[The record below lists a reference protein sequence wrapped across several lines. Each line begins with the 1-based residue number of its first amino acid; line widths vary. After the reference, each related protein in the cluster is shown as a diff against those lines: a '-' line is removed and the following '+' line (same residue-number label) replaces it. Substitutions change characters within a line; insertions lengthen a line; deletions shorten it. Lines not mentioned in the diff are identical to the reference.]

1 MKKNLLAIVMLAL
14 VCSGQGIYAAAA
26 KGVTATATPE
36 VKGAAVTAAPVAT
49 ATVAPLTDAQKKSI
63 ADAQAAYD
71 AASKKFVDATAA
83 VTTILGDPAKT
94 KAATDDGSLAKLVT
108 ASQAD
113 EKEVNDKL
121 QVLNAAKAAAGIK

>member
-26 KGVTATATPE
+26 KGVTATATP
-36 VKGAAVTAAPVAT
+36 AATSAVTTAPVAT

-83 VTTILGDPAKT
+83 VTAILGDPAKT

>member
-1 MKKNLLAIVMLAL
+1 MKKNLLVILTLTL
-14 VCSGQGIYAAAA
+14 VCSNQIVY
-26 KGVTATATPE
+26 GVATGTTPA
-36 VKGAAVTAAPVAT
+36 VAAVPAA
-49 ATVAPLTDAQKKSI
+49 LTDAQKKSI

-83 VTTILGDPAKT
+83 VTAILSDPAKT

-113 EKEVNDKL
+113 EKEVNTKL
-121 QVLNAAKAAAGIK
+121 QVLNAAKAAAGVK